1 MYQDLESRIQ
11 LLVLPVAQREPTLIL
26 HPLYAKHVIVIAGC
40 VQANKSHNVN
50 TVLIIS
56 TCMEQY
62 VILRVIV
69 PKAILD
75 KVLIGNVTYVQL
87 HVINA

>member
-26 HPLYAKHVIVIAGC
+26 LPLHAKHVIVIAGFA
-40 VQANKSHNVN
+40 QANKSHNVN
-50 TVLIIS
+50 TALIII

-62 VILRVIV
+62 VIYRVIV
-69 PKAILD
+69 P
-75 KVLIGNVTYVQL
+75 
-87 HVINA
+87 